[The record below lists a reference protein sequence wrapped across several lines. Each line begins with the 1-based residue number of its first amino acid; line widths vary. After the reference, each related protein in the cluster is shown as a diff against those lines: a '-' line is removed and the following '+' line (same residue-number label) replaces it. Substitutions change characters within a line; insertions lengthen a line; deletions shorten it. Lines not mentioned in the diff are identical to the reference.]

1 MVVISITSLKDS
13 VNQDFDLMGVSVD
26 IFFKEKPIL
35 DFDLKRR
42 GVDTEKKKRCSW
54 FLEKITL
61 TLN

>member
-42 GVDTEKKKRCSW
+42 GVDTEKKKKM
-54 FLEKITL
+54 FLVP
-61 TLN
+61 

>member
-1 MVVISITSLKDS
+1 MVVISITFLKDS

-42 GVDTEKKKRCSW
+42 GVDTEKKRCSW